1 MRSQSE
7 ENEIMYTRKI
17 LCAIV
22 QQAIEDAQSNPVY
35 LRRHTKMT
43 AENAKNEAIHFIK
56 SKHFSMICNA
66 LNLPIDKLKK
76 AAFA

>member
-1 MRSQSE
+1 
-7 ENEIMYTRKI
+7 
-17 LCAIV
+17 
-22 QQAIEDAQSNPVY
+22 
-35 LRRHTKMT
+35 MT